1 MNYFNV
7 TAIMLASIHMR
18 ASRRENTY
26 SDMWEYLEIKWIS
39 MACIFVGKEKEEVCV
54 GGGGEKTTHKGG
66 EKKRGGT
73 TSWFL
78 AYK

>member
-7 TAIMLASIHMR
+7 AAIMLASIHMR

-39 MACIFVGKEKEEVCV
+39 MAFILVGKAKAIRCFALELAINPF
-54 GGGGEKTTHKGG
+54 
-66 EKKRGGT
+66 KRRLKNFQT

>member
-39 MACIFVGKEKEEVCV
+39 MACIFVGNAKAIRCFALELAINPF
-54 GGGGEKTTHKGG
+54 
-66 EKKRGGT
+66 KRRLKNFQT

-78 AYK
+78 ACK

>member
-7 TAIMLASIHMR
+7 TAIMLVSIDMR
-18 ASRRENTY
+18 ASRGENTY

-39 MACIFVGKEKEEVCV
+39 MAFILVGKAKEIRCFALELAINPF
-54 GGGGEKTTHKGG
+54 
-66 EKKRGGT
+66 KRRLKNFQT

-78 AYK
+78 ACK

>member
-7 TAIMLASIHMR
+7 AAIMLVSIGMR

-26 SDMWEYLEIKWIS
+26 SDVCEYLEIKWIS
-39 MACIFVGKEKEEVCV
+39 MACILVGKAKAIRCFALELAINPF
-54 GGGGEKTTHKGG
+54 
-66 EKKRGGT
+66 KRRLKNFQT

-78 AYK
+78 ACK

>member
-7 TAIMLASIHMR
+7 AAIMLASIHMR

-39 MACIFVGKEKEEVCV
+39 MACIFVGKA
-54 GGGGEKTTHKGG
+54 KTIRCFAL
-66 EKKRGGT
+66 ELAINPFKRRLKNFQT

>member
-1 MNYFNV
+1 
-7 TAIMLASIHMR
+7 MR

-39 MACIFVGKEKEEVCV
+39 MACIFVGKAKAIRCFALELAINPF
-54 GGGGEKTTHKGG
+54 
-66 EKKRGGT
+66 KRRPKNFQT

>member
-7 TAIMLASIHMR
+7 AAIMLASIHMR

-39 MACIFVGKEKEEVCV
+39 MAFILVGKAKAIRCFALELAINPF
-54 GGGGEKTTHKGG
+54 
-66 EKKRGGT
+66 KRRLKNFQT
-73 TSWFL
+73 TSWFI

>member
-7 TAIMLASIHMR
+7 ATIMLVSIHMR

-39 MACIFVGKEKEEVCV
+39 MACIFVGNAKAIRCFALELAI
-54 GGGGEKTTHKGG
+54 TPF
-66 EKKRGGT
+66 KRRLKNFQT

-78 AYK
+78 ACK

>member
-7 TAIMLASIHMR
+7 AAIMLASIHMR

-39 MACIFVGKEKEEVCV
+39 MAFILVGKAKAIRCFALELAINPF
-54 GGGGEKTTHKGG
+54 
-66 EKKRGGT
+66 KRRLKNFQT
-73 TSWFL
+73 ASWFL

>member
-7 TAIMLASIHMR
+7 VAIMLVSIHMR

-26 SDMWEYLEIKWIS
+26 SDVWEYLEIKWIS
-39 MACIFVGKEKEEVCV
+39 MVGILVGKAKAIRCFALELAINPF
-54 GGGGEKTTHKGG
+54 
-66 EKKRGGT
+66 KRRLKNFQT

>member
-7 TAIMLASIHMR
+7 VAIMLVSIHMR

-26 SDMWEYLEIKWIS
+26 SDVWEYLEIKWIS
-39 MACIFVGKEKEEVCV
+39 MACIFVGNA
-54 GGGGEKTTHKGG
+54 KTIRCFAL
-66 EKKRGGT
+66 ELVINPFKRRLKNFQT

-78 AYK
+78 ACK

>member
-7 TAIMLASIHMR
+7 VAIMLVSIHMR
-18 ASRRENTY
+18 ASWRENTY
-26 SDMWEYLEIKWIS
+26 SDVWECLEIKWIS
-39 MACIFVGKEKEEVCV
+39 MVCIFVGNAKAIRCFALELAINPF
-54 GGGGEKTTHKGG
+54 
-66 EKKRGGT
+66 KRRLKNFQT

>member
-7 TAIMLASIHMR
+7 VAIMLVSIHMR
-18 ASRRENTY
+18 ASRGENTY
-26 SDMWEYLEIKWIS
+26 SDVWEYLEIKWIS
-39 MACIFVGKEKEEVCV
+39 MVCIFVGNAKAIRCFALELAINPF
-54 GGGGEKTTHKGG
+54 
-66 EKKRGGT
+66 KRRLKNFQT

>member
-7 TAIMLASIHMR
+7 VAIMLVSIHMR

-39 MACIFVGKEKEEVCV
+39 MVGILVGKAKAIRCFVLELAINPF
-54 GGGGEKTTHKGG
+54 
-66 EKKRGGT
+66 KRRLKNFQT

-78 AYK
+78 ACK

>member
-7 TAIMLASIHMR
+7 TAIMLVSIHMR

-39 MACIFVGKEKEEVCV
+39 MVCIFVGNAKAIRCFALELAINPF
-54 GGGGEKTTHKGG
+54 
-66 EKKRGGT
+66 KRRLKNFQT

>member
-7 TAIMLASIHMR
+7 TAIMLVSIGMR
-18 ASRRENTY
+18 TGRRENTY

-39 MACIFVGKEKEEVCV
+39 MACIFVGKAKAIRCFALELAINPF
-54 GGGGEKTTHKGG
+54 
-66 EKKRGGT
+66 KRRLKNFQT

-78 AYK
+78 ACK

>member
-7 TAIMLASIHMR
+7 VAIMLVSIHMR

-26 SDMWEYLEIKWIS
+26 SDVWEYLEIKWIS
-39 MACIFVGKEKEEVCV
+39 MVCIFVGNAKAIRCFALELAINPF
-54 GGGGEKTTHKGG
+54 
-66 EKKRGGT
+66 KRRLKNFQT

>member
-7 TAIMLASIHMR
+7 TTIMLVSIHMR

-26 SDMWEYLEIKWIS
+26 SDVWEYLEIKWIS
-39 MACIFVGKEKEEVCV
+39 MVCIFVGNAKAIRCFALELAINPF
-54 GGGGEKTTHKGG
+54 
-66 EKKRGGT
+66 KRRLKNFQT

>member
-7 TAIMLASIHMR
+7 VAIMLVSIHMR

-26 SDMWEYLEIKWIS
+26 SDVWEYLEIKWIS
-39 MACIFVGKEKEEVCV
+39 MVGILVGKAKAIRCFALELAINPF
-54 GGGGEKTTHKGG
+54 
-66 EKKRGGT
+66 KRRLKNFQT

-78 AYK
+78 ACK